1 MNIKNLTKKEEIVC
15 AELFKNKSL
24 KKIALDLGLSD
35 SAVKF
40 HAVNIYKKCGVK
52 SRIELLIKFDK

>member
-15 AELFKNKSL
+15 VELFKNKSL

-40 HAVNIYKKCGVK
+40 HAANIYKKYGVK